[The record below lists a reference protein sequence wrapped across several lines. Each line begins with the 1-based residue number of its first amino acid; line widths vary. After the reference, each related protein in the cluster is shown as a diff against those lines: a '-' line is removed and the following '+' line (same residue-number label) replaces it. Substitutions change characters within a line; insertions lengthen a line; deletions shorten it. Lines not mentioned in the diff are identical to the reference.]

1 MMQLIKSSFIVFI
14 ISSIAAL
21 TALIIGNIILIL
33 IAAIEL
39 CLSEG
44 CSNVVDLY
52 ISLLFEWRS
61 WEYVFIF
68 YIKVL
73 GILYILSLV
82 IMLREQ
88 YMDTDN

>member
-52 ISLLFEWRS
+52 ISLLFEWGS
-61 WEYVFIF
+61 WKYVFIF